1 MYTML
6 KENTLEETF
15 TRTLESFLMKFDW
28 HWKEQLNFMSK
39 TMFSPIKQLFIGKPA
54 SRYTVTA
61 VINAIAKCY
70 FQLM

>member
-1 MYTML
+1 MFLSPRLVKQELYITWGMYTML

-39 TMFSPIKQLFIGKPA
+39 TMFSPIEQ
-54 SRYTVTA
+54 
-61 VINAIAKCY
+61 
-70 FQLM
+70 